1 MRVISRA
8 AVSEDMPQPR
18 VAIATFFKLF
28 LSPLPGYI
36 CLPFK
41 FLRRFESIQKS
52 DVVFGHIEWNE
63 IELTDRA
70 FRNIPPYF
78 LRNAVSLPSLR
89 YSFIGVGEIVEQ
101 QKFQRREKAEM
112 NDGTK
117 RNGFHKWVV
126 YAFDG
131 FLDHRPDAVVLLP
144 LKAFRIDRA
153 LCQVRERLPTGIGSV
168 QSIERG

>member
-1 MRVISRA
+1 MRGIARA

-41 FLRRFESIQKS
+41 FLRRFESIQKA
-52 DVVFGHIEWNE
+52 DVVFGDIEWNE

-70 FRNIPPYF
+70 FRNSPPYF

-117 RNGFHKWVV
+117 TKGFYKWGV
-126 YAFDG
+126 YAFYG
-131 FLDHRPDAVVLLP
+131 FLCHRPEAVFLLP
-144 LKAFRIDRA
+144 PQDF
-153 LCQVRERLPTGIGSV
+153 P
-168 QSIERG
+168 